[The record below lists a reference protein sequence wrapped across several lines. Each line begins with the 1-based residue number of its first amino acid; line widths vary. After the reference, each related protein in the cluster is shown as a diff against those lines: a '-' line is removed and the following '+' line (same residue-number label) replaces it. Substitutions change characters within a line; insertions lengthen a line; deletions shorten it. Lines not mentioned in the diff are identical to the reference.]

1 MLYKFIILNICELI
15 VLSSSV
21 QVVFQIHLL
30 IKIWWF
36 PLVLLPLS
44 LHHHPL
50 VMVTALYCGMRL
62 ASPVTPVI
70 NLGEQF
76 T

>member
-15 VLSSSV
+15 NCLSSSV
-21 QVVFQIHLL
+21 QVVFQINLL
-30 IKIWWF
+30 NKIWWF
-36 PLVLLPLS
+36 PLALLPSS

-50 VMVTALYCGMRL
+50 VMVTALCCGMRA

-70 NLGEQF
+70 W
-76 T
+76 